1 MPREERGATRGC
13 GSEGAIYPA
22 CSVYCNCPY
31 KLVSIGLGYWDQ
43 NPGTHT
49 RPDIPLTAIPLNR
62 KRNGI
67 TDPGSGMQN
76 QPCAANVWSPRPRVG
91 HHIGRPPTCPNGG
104 LLSIAATSDG
114 TTRSVNANSAAQPR
128 SSIVL
133 LSDTSQTTS
142 GCFHSVI

>member
-1 MPREERGATRGC
+1 
-13 GSEGAIYPA
+13 
-22 CSVYCNCPY
+22 
-31 KLVSIGLGYWDQ
+31 VSIGLGYWDQ
-43 NPGTHT
+43 NPGIHT

-76 QPCAANVWSPRPRVG
+76 RPCAANVWSPRPRVG
-91 HHIGRPPTCPNGG
+91 HHISRPPTCPNGG

-128 SSIVL
+128 SSIVF

-142 GCFHSVI
+142 GCFHSVPELTPSSIAACESQVNNEMLLSDIPGTVSIR